1 MGRSLL
7 DEPTG
12 YFAPNTVKLL
22 CKAFDEVWQEIGG
35 NYGDGVVEERRTRL
49 ARVIL
54 DLGNDGERDIDYIK
68 EGALEIMRL
77 KERPPTLNGPLTW
90 TSDAYGNTL

>member
-77 KERPPTLNGPLTW
+77 KERPVTLRAARLG
-90 TSDAYGNTL
+90 